1 MVCEVT
7 CFSVCLSEVERDIG
21 KKVQRLNGRV
31 EAEAATGS
39 IVHIESLVRK
49 AFTSFYNDA

>member
-21 KKVQRLNGRV
+21 KKV

>member
-1 MVCEVT
+1 M
-7 CFSVCLSEVERDIG
+7 SVCLSEVERDIG